1 MMPSLQNFLTLQ
13 LHKEKFMGLQI
24 IIRGK
29 NKYGK
34 TRSEQESNLRK
45 DGFVSM
51 TDENYDKAK
60 YVEKKIGAKGGFFRQ
75 ADLEKVK

>member
-1 MMPSLQNFLTLQ
+1 MSF
-13 LHKEKFMGLQI
+13 QI

-34 TRSEQESNLRK
+34 TRVEQESNLRR
-45 DGFVSM
+45 DGFTGM

-60 YVEKKIGAKGGFFRQ
+60 YVEKKLGAKGGFLRQ
-75 ADLEKVK
+75 TDLQKVR